1 MRFLI
6 SGVCRKSCLA
16 LSLVVVSIACVMKAD
31 SKPKWPL
38 MIAHRGAGD
47 RDGRKPEASKAA
59 FLYTGV
65 ATGASPTEALD
76 DAPAG
81 RASEARHRP
90 STQIPMGVA
99 GTSTSPPP
107 RTS

>member
-59 FLYTGV
+59 YSNAV
-65 ATGASPTEALD
+65 ATACDVVKLD
-76 DAPAG
+76 VQRTRD
-81 RASEARHRP
+81 
-90 STQIPMGVA
+90 GVIVM
-99 GTSTSPPP
+99 SHDP
-107 RTS
+107 